1 MAGES
6 EPGAGKLP
14 PAEWMTTETR
24 LAALEARLQA
34 AEDQLAILN
43 LLNSYG
49 PLVDSATAAE
59 AGELWVKGGGY
70 NFALPEGGTKRLEA
84 PDEIAGMYSWDGH
97 LDLVNTGCA
106 HLTATPKI
114 TVHGDEAQAVGY
126 SFVVLREGERWYLWR
141 AAVNHWTLARSD
153 AGWRIV
159 ERFNRTLD
167 GSEESHE
174 TMRKVLAI

>member
-1 MAGES
+1 
-6 EPGAGKLP
+6 
-14 PAEWMTTETR
+14 MTTEDR
-24 LAALEARLQA
+24 LAALEKRLQA
-34 AEDQLAILN
+34 AEDHLAILN

-49 PLVDSATAAE
+49 PLVDSATAQA
-59 AGELWVKGGGY
+59 AGELWVEGGGY
-70 NFALPEGGTKRLEA
+70 NFGLNDGGSKRLAA

-97 LDLVNTGCA
+97 MHLVETGCS

-114 TVHGDEAQAVGY
+114 TVDGDQAQAVGY

-141 AAVNHWTLARSD
+141 AAINHWTLRRTD
-153 AGWRIV
+153 EPGNLGWRIV

-167 GSEESHE
+167 GSKESHE

>member
-1 MAGES
+1 
-6 EPGAGKLP
+6 
-14 PAEWMTTETR
+14 MTTEDR
-24 LAALEARLQA
+24 LAALEKRLQA
-34 AEDQLAILN
+34 AEDHLAILN

-49 PLVDSATAAE
+49 PLVDSATAKE
-59 AGELWVKGGGY
+59 AGELWVAGGGY
-70 NFALPEGGTKRLEA
+70 NFGLNEGGTKRLEA
-84 PDEIAGMYSWDGH
+84 PDEVAGMYSWPGH

-114 TVHGDEAQAVGY
+114 TVDGDQAQAVGY

-141 AAVNHWTLARSD
+141 AAINHWTLRRTDQAGHG
-153 AGWRIV
+153 GWRIV

-167 GSEESHE
+167 GSKESHE